1 MGRVL
6 EGNFQYALHFVY
18 LHQLFDPAWGYGMSL
33 PGPNDGMSFSL
44 GWSHVLVAVAACVW
58 MARQPK
64 DANRVPMRF
73 FSAAGVALC
82 ALMLPDAVGIRDHA
96 PLLPYV
102 EFPWRLLGPAT
113 LCVAM
118 LAAGLAPMLDSLR
131 AWASGGATAAAL
143 ALLIVPNLPHLRP
156 PRIADVDL
164 AFWTPHEFAARGFE
178 STTLGEVT
186 PRWMTA
192 VPPYEPRAA
201 AVVSGDAATQEI
213 GRTPFSWSGR
223 VQARTESRVRMS
235 IAYYPGWSV
244 RVEDVPRRRSRR
256 PAAGWSS
263 SPAVAAGDHAVEVSW
278 GRSPARRLG
287 EGISLLALA
296 RTALVPAF
304 LRRHRVAATGRNGRS
319 RYLPDR
325 TR

>member
-1 MGRVL
+1 
-6 EGNFQYALHFVY
+6 
-18 LHQLFDPAWGYGMSL
+18 
-33 PGPNDGMSFSL
+33 
-44 GWSHVLVAVAACVW
+44 
-58 MARQPK
+58 
-64 DANRVPMRF
+64 
-73 FSAAGVALC
+73 
-82 ALMLPDAVGIRDHA
+82 MLPDAVWIWDHA

-131 AWASGGATAAAL
+131 AWRRPAAIAAAL

-164 AFWTPHEFAARGFE
+164 AFWTPHELAVRGFE

-201 AVVSGDAATQEI
+201 AVVSGDAVTQEI
-213 GRTPFSWSGR
+213 GRTPFSWSGK
-223 VQARTESRVRMS
+223 VQARTESRVGCRSRIIRAGAFASM
-235 IAYYPGWSV
+235 
-244 RVEDVPRRRSRR
+244 DVPRRRSRR

-263 SPAVAAGDHAVEVSW
+263 SRGVRRSRVEVM
-278 GRSPARRLG
+278 RSPARRLG
-287 EGISLLALA
+287 EGIAQCGWRS
-296 RTALVPAF
+296 RLVSTPPDSRRPGVRS
-304 LRRHRVAATGRNGRS
+304 RRHLTEIAGALPCRLIAVRRVCWSTSRVTGAGRFCGRSQQSRGRSSSPRRHAVGAVRSPAWSNGPACSHGRVSRRSSGPGRHRLAATGAERALS
-319 RYLPDR
+319 LPA
-325 TR
+325 

>member
-1 MGRVL
+1 
-6 EGNFQYALHFVY
+6 
-18 LHQLFDPAWGYGMSL
+18 
-33 PGPNDGMSFSL
+33 
-44 GWSHVLVAVAACVW
+44 
-58 MARQPK
+58 
-64 DANRVPMRF
+64 
-73 FSAAGVALC
+73 
-82 ALMLPDAVGIRDHA
+82 
-96 PLLPYV
+96 
-102 EFPWRLLGPAT
+102 
-113 LCVAM
+113 
-118 LAAGLAPMLDSLR
+118 
-131 AWASGGATAAAL
+131 
-143 ALLIVPNLPHLRP
+143 VPNLPHLRP

-244 RVEDVPRRRSRR
+244 RVDGR
-256 PAAGWSS
+256 PTAAIPAPGSGLVEF
-263 SPAVAAGDHAVEVSW
+263 AVAAGDHAVEVSW

-296 RTALVPAF
+296 LVALVPAF
-304 LRRHRVAATGRNGRS
+304 LRRHRVAATGAERALS
-319 RYLPDR
+319 LPA
-325 TR
+325 